1 MAQVLRDYQKEA
13 VAGIFSQWKDK
24 NSTLLVMATGTGKTS
39 VFTDVIH
46 RIRPSRAL
54 VLAHRS
60 ELIWQA
66 VKRIEG
72 MGIPVAVEIADLTAN
87 DDDLWDD
94 SSCVVSTIQTQIAGR
109 RGRMNR
115 FDPFKFDL
123 LVIDE
128 AHHST
133 AGSYRKVIDY
143 YRQNPNLKVLGVTA
157 TPDRADEEAL
167 GQVFE
172 SVAYDYE
179 ILDAINDGWLVPIN
193 QQMVTIDGLDF
204 SAIRTTAGDLNGADL
219 AKVMEAEKNLHGI
232 VSATLEI
239 IGERRTLVFAVTV
252 KQAEMYAEI
261 FNRHRPNMAE
271 FVSGKT
277 PKDKRFEIFRAFSAG
292 ERQILVNVGVATEGF
307 DDPGIEVIV
316 QARPTKSRCLYS
328 QIIGRS
334 TRTLPGIVDA
344 HATPDARRATIAAS
358 EKPSALIIDFVGNS
372 GRHKL
377 MTTADILGGKHS
389 EQSIKNAVDK
399 AKASGNQVN
408 MAEAIEEE
416 EMRFRQEAEE
426 RRQREAARKAHL
438 VATAQFSAREIN
450 PFDVFQLQPARAKAW
465 ESGAVLTEK
474 QANILRKQGIDPSK
488 VSYSQGK
495 QIIGELFRRWDGD
508 LCTIKQAALLQ
519 KHGYETKD
527 LSRTDATKL
536 IDALANNGWRRPEV
550 AA

>member
-1 MAQVLRDYQKEA
+1 
-13 VAGIFSQWKDK
+13 
-24 NSTLLVMATGTGKTS
+24 
-39 VFTDVIH
+39 
-46 RIRPSRAL
+46 
-54 VLAHRS
+54 
-60 ELIWQA
+60 
-66 VKRIEG
+66 
-72 MGIPVAVEIADLTAN
+72 
-87 DDDLWDD
+87 
-94 SSCVVSTIQTQIAGR
+94 
-109 RGRMNR
+109 
-115 FDPFKFDL
+115 
-123 LVIDE
+123 
-128 AHHST
+128 
-133 AGSYRKVIDY
+133 
-143 YRQNPNLKVLGVTA
+143 
-157 TPDRADEEAL
+157 
-167 GQVFE
+167 
-172 SVAYDYE
+172 
-179 ILDAINDGWLVPIN
+179 
-193 QQMVTIDGLDF
+193 
-204 SAIRTTAGDLNGADL
+204 
-219 AKVMEAEKNLHGI
+219 
-232 VSATLEI
+232 
-239 IGERRTLVFAVTV
+239 
-252 KQAEMYAEI
+252 
-261 FNRHRPNMAE
+261 
-271 FVSGKT
+271 
-277 PKDKRFEIFRAFSAG
+277 
-292 ERQILVNVGVATEGF
+292 VATEGF

-450 PFDVFQLQPARAKAW
+450 PLTFSSFNPHGLKRGV
-465 ESGAVLTEK
+465 GAVLTEK